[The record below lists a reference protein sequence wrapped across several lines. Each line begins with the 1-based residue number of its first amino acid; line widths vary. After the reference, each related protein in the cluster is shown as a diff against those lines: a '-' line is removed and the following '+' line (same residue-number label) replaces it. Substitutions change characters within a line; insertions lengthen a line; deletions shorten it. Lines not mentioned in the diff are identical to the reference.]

1 MKIAGTWSLV
11 VVACALAG
19 VYGAAHAAS
28 VDIQVFG
35 QDGKALPE
43 AVVFLESRDA
53 RAAVKPLAGSEIA
66 QVDKQ
71 FVPRV
76 SVVPVGTAVQFPN
89 RDKVRHHVYSFSPAK
104 TFDLKLYIGTPAN
117 PVVFERSGV
126 AVLGCNIHDK
136 MVAWVVVVETP
147 YFGRTDAQGRLRLD
161 NVPPGSYQLR
171 TWHADLPVG
180 AAAAEQAL
188 AVGAH
193 GAAATARLPVSAG
206 AGAGG

>member
-1 MKIAGTWSLV
+1 MKLAGICSLV
-11 VVACALAG
+11 AGACALAG
-19 VYGAAHAAS
+19 VAGAAGAAS
-28 VDIQVFG
+28 VEVQVFG
-35 QDGKALPE
+35 QDGKALPD

-53 RAAVKPLAGSEIA
+53 RAAVRPLAGSEIA

-117 PVVFERSGV
+117 PVVFDRSGV
-126 AVLGCNIHDK
+126 AVLGCNIHDR

-171 TWHADLPVG
+171 SWHADLPVG

-188 AVGAH
+188 AVGAQ
-193 GAAATARLPVSAG
+193 GAAATSRLPVSAG
-206 AGAGG
+206 AGG

>member
-188 AVGAH
+188 AVGAQ

-206 AGAGG
+206 AGG